1 MDKLS
6 IMESPSHEVYD
17 LDGFV
22 FLSWRF
28 IQSTEEW
35 VKPLWELTDQPRI
48 RMDLEEEP
56 SADEVTPIS
65 LLKHLE
71 DPRLRHGD
79 NFVKWEGKVLPPQWC
94 EEFYSEGDTD
104 ETMVGE
110 FLSTFNWSDGNS
122 GEHGEV
128 IDTVKRKWE
137 KQSVKSNFKFLS
149 PRELGGPSEYDLIK
163 KMLGIGAK
171 GSIRDDD
178 DLTTRQPERKE
189 HSKPTYHPWFDELME
204 DLTKGHE
211 NPGYY
216 SKDLAAQESLSA
228 HPIHLYM

>member
-1 MDKLS
+1 M
-6 IMESPSHEVYD
+6 
-17 LDGFV
+17 
-22 FLSWRF
+22 
-28 IQSTEEW
+28 
-35 VKPLWELTDQPRI
+35 
-48 RMDLEEEP
+48 
-56 SADEVTPIS
+56 
-65 LLKHLE
+65 
-71 DPRLRHGD
+71 
-79 NFVKWEGKVLPPQWC
+79 LPPQWC

-128 IDTVKRKWE
+128 IDTVKREWE
-137 KQSVKSNFKFLS
+137 KQSVKSTFKFLS
-149 PRELGGPSEYDLIK
+149 PRELGGSSEYDLIK

-171 GSIRDDD
+171 GSIRDD

-228 HPIHLYM
+228 HPMDVNTHRCFEKIVLYLRNIDWSLQQQSDQFIFKA